1 MAAKKDSTPVLE
13 EPVKEEANEAAKLEE
28 MQKRLQE
35 LEKENAQLKKNSV
48 YSPSPF
54 GGAQDFE
61 RVKAACQ
68 QAAEDGADPWGI
80 KISVNAPRI
89 GKGED
94 SYWLCVNG
102 RTIQVP
108 ANDRYFELALPF
120 ADCLVDEIENRKRA
134 NDYIDSIQVYDPD
147 SNPKPAK

>member
-28 MQKRLQE
+28 MQKRLAE

-147 SNPKPAK
+147 SNPKPAN